1 MSMKT
6 EEKQT
11 KGLGGAAFLPILLF
25 VAMYIGAGLFF
36 ESQGVEFAF
45 YQFPSIAIMFIVL
58 IVAFAMTKGT
68 LNERFSVFTRGI
80 ANEGVITML
89 IIYMLAGGFS
99 GMATAMGG
107 RDAVVN
113 LGLSFVPVQFLA
125 VGVFIISA
133 FMGTA
138 TGTSVGTI
146 SAVAPIAIGLA
157 DKGGL
162 NVALVIGACVGGA
175 MFGDNLSMISDTTI
189 AATQTQGV
197 EMKDKFRV
205 NFMIA
210 LPAAI
215 CTIIALLIFGAG
227 AEPAAMDELTYSLPK
242 IIPYLA
248 VFVLAIAGVNV
259 FLVLSGGVVIA
270 ALVGILTGS
279 FTLTGAAQSFWSG
292 VTSMDEIFYLTMLM
306 AGVVEL
312 VRHNGGVT
320 WIMSKMEKM
329 IKSEKSAQLV
339 LAVLAML
346 LDIATATNTV
356 AILVEGSMAKDI
368 SKEYKIDPRRTA
380 SILDIFSCVMQ
391 GALPYSGQVL
401 VSVSF
406 AAAAGL
412 QISAFDFIPYIW
424 YCGFLGIFAVI
435 SIFVPFSD
443 GIIRKH
449 PWNWETDKA
458 E

>member
-1 MSMKT
+1 
-6 EEKQT
+6 
-11 KGLGGAAFLPILLF
+11 
-25 VAMYIGAGLFF
+25 
-36 ESQGVEFAF
+36 
-45 YQFPSIAIMFIVL
+45 
-58 IVAFAMTKGT
+58 
-68 LNERFSVFTRGI
+68 
-80 ANEGVITML
+80 
-89 IIYMLAGGFS
+89 
-99 GMATAMGG
+99 
-107 RDAVVN
+107 
-113 LGLSFVPVQFLA
+113 
-125 VGVFIISA
+125 
-133 FMGTA
+133 
-138 TGTSVGTI
+138 
-146 SAVAPIAIGLA
+146 
-157 DKGGL
+157 
-162 NVALVIGACVGGA
+162 
-175 MFGDNLSMISDTTI
+175 
-189 AATQTQGV
+189 
-197 EMKDKFRV
+197 
-205 NFMIA
+205 
-210 LPAAI
+210 
-215 CTIIALLIFGAG
+215 
-227 AEPAAMDELTYSLPK
+227 
-242 IIPYLA
+242 
-248 VFVLAIAGVNV
+248 
-259 FLVLSGGVVIA
+259 
-270 ALVGILTGS
+270 
-279 FTLTGAAQSFWSG
+279 
-292 VTSMDEIFYLTMLM
+292 MDEIFYLTMLM

-401 VSVSF
+401 ISVSF
-406 AAAAGL
+406 AAAAGV